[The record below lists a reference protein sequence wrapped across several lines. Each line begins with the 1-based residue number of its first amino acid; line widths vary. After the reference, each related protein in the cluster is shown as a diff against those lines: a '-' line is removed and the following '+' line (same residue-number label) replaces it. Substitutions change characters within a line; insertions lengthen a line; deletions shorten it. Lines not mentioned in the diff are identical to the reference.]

1 VTEIRSRI
9 SISIVDPVGGSIEM
23 EFSAVLAARGGD
35 FLVALHNGFRFHVLT
50 AGALMGALGTGCGTS
65 TVPATTPGSDGGSGS
80 GSGSSSG
87 LSGSSSGGSSG
98 GAAGSSGSSGASSG
112 ASSGSSSSSSSGAA
126 LDSGT
131 SGSDGS
137 SRPIDAGWGTAVD
150 GGPGYSGP
158 TVSGTVTVARGAATG
173 HLGPGFAGFSFEK
186 THITDGFF
194 TASNAPLIALFQ
206 LLGPGIMR
214 IGANDVDNTTW
225 QPAAMPVPGGT
236 TSPNVGTADVD
247 ALAAFLSAAGWK
259 VIYGVNMKTSTAA
272 AAAAEATYVSNQLG
286 ANLSAFEIGNEIN
299 YYAGA
304 YATVTRPKWE
314 SFADAIH
321 AAVPNAPLA
330 GPAALAAASY
340 SATFATDEASRIVL
354 LTHHYYRGSATG
366 GNATLANLLALDPAV
381 VSDSQALSTAAS
393 SNGIRDGFRW
403 GEMNSYSSHGAAG
416 VSDVLGSALWSIDF
430 MLTTARYGSQGV
442 NFHGGGQNMDNNP
455 CDAGP
460 TSCTRPFRYS
470 PIDEVNSQV
479 TAAAPLFYGMLFVSR
494 AGVGDVL
501 SATASAGSLNFSAY
515 AIAQSDGSTNVALVN
530 KDAASGV
537 NASVDVGMA
546 VTTASALYLQ
556 GSSLSATTGVTLAG
570 ASVAADGTWNPNPP
584 YALSTQ
590 GNVVTVL
597 VPPASAALVH
607 AR

>member
-1 VTEIRSRI
+1 
-9 SISIVDPVGGSIEM
+9 M
-23 EFSAVLAARGGD
+23 
-35 FLVALHNGFRFHVLT
+35 
-50 AGALMGALGTGCGTS
+50 
-65 TVPATTPGSDGGSGS
+65 
-80 GSGSSSG
+80 
-87 LSGSSSGGSSG
+87 
-98 GAAGSSGSSGASSG
+98 AGSSGSSGASSG
-112 ASSGSSSSSSSGAA
+112 TSSGSSSGASSGAA
-126 LDSGT
+126 TDSGAL
-131 SGSDGS
+131 GGDGS
-137 SRPIDAGWGTAVD
+137 SQAIDAGWGTAVD
-150 GGPGYSGP
+150 GGPAYSGP
-158 TVSGTVTVARGAATG
+158 TVSGTVTVARGTSMG
-173 HLGPGFAGFSFEK
+173 HLGAGFAGFSFEK

-194 TASNAPLIALFQ
+194 TASNAPLIALFK
-206 LLGPGIMR
+206 LLGPGVMR

-236 TSPNVGTADVD
+236 TSPDVGTADVD

-259 VIYGVNMKTSTAA
+259 TIYGVNMKTSTAA
-272 AAAAEATYVSNQLG
+272 AAAAEATYVSAQLG

-366 GNATLANLLALDPAV
+366 GNATLANLLAADPAV
-381 VSDSQALSTAAS
+381 VSQSQALSTAAS
-393 SNGIRDGFRW
+393 SNLIRDGFRW

-416 VSDVLGSALWSIDF
+416 ASDVLGSALWSIDF
-430 MLTTARYGSQGV
+430 MLTTAEYGSNGV

-470 PIDEVNSQV
+470 PIDEVNSRV

-494 AGVGDVL
+494 AGVGNML
-501 SATASAGSLNFSAY
+501 STAASAGSLNFSAY
-515 AIAQSDGSTNVALVN
+515 AIAQSDGSTNIALVN

-546 VTTASALYLQ
+546 VTTASAMYLQ
-556 GSSLSATTGVTLAG
+556 GPSLSATTGVTLAG
-570 ASVAADGTWNPNPP
+570 GSVAADGTWTPNPP
-584 YALSTQ
+584 YALSAK

-607 AR
+607 AQ